1 MFNRD
6 SILYQVNVIS
16 KMIGIILVIL
26 SLIFF
31 KIPGF
36 LVLISVI
43 LLILS
48 YNFKYTFIY
57 SIINLII
64 VIISSFYT
72 PILWLSK
79 LLIFINYLI
88 IIKKVTSDTDLRY
101 VLEVTLYKFNNKKI
115 TYHILYCIYFFK
127 YIKKNYNLLV
137 KLGEEYGIKKD
148 WFYRRFSLRKSY
160 QKSKQEMQELMV
172 INSLRFY
179 NYSSTRTYIE
189 KPTWERWDSGYVIFH
204 LILLLFAI
212 IYGGILWDIK

>member
-88 IIKKVTSDTDLRY
+88 IIKKVSTTA
-101 VLEVTLYKFNNKKI
+101 KK
-115 TYHILYCIYFFK
+115 YP
-127 YIKKNYNLLV
+127 
-137 KLGEEYGIKKD
+137 
-148 WFYRRFSLRKSY
+148 RKPGMPA
-160 QKSKQEMQELMV
+160 KQPL
-172 INSLRFY
+172 
-179 NYSSTRTYIE
+179 
-189 KPTWERWDSGYVIFH
+189 
-204 LILLLFAI
+204 
-212 IYGGILWDIK
+212 